1 MVTPDPSP
9 SLTQAELYFRFTPVY
24 LRRLTNA
31 GLDPTWISKK
41 IRDMGDNGLG
51 HVPAGIAR

>member
-1 MVTPDPSP
+1 M
-9 SLTQAELYFRFTPVY
+9 Y

-41 IRDMGDNGLG
+41 IRDMGDNGPG
-51 HVPAGIAR
+51 HVPAGIALRGRCESNVAIIPESGDSRLWR